1 MRERGTLTTGTEG
14 PGWASAEEPH
24 SSLPEALTH
33 PSQPLGGPL
42 NTFWPRHTHLAHLSL
57 PPPSDTSPPS

>member
-42 NTFWPRHTHLAHLSL
+42 NTF
-57 PPPSDTSPPS
+57 